1 MTIPGAG
8 ANRPTGDR
16 MDANFENCGR
26 LNGKSILLGVSG
38 GIAAYKSAE
47 LVRQLVK
54 AGASVQVVMTANAQQ
69 FITPLTLQALS
80 GQPVCT
86 NLFDLE
92 FESQIGH
99 IQLARAAHLVIVA
112 PATANLIAKMAA
124 GIADDYLTTV
134 LLATTAPVLVCPAMN
149 SKMYENPVTQRNLQA
164 LRQLG
169 CHLLEPAAGELACK
183 EEGIG
188 RLAELTDIVEKA
200 QHILTPPTLKDKR
213 VLVSAGPTWERF
225 DPVRFISNPSSG
237 KMGYAMATAAAR
249 RAAEVHLV
257 SGPVAI
263 KPSLGV
269 QLHRVTSAL
278 EMQEAILKLAPQM
291 DVIVMAAAVGD
302 YRPVQAS
309 PQKLKKNA
317 RELHITLVDN
327 PDILAQLGRSRREL
341 KLQVLVGFAAETEN
355 LIANATEKLQKKN
368 LDLIVANNLM
378 QSGSGFG
385 WDTNVV
391 KIIDRSGA
399 VNELPRLSKEQVAD
413 HVWDRIEQVIAEK
426 SHGIQ

>member
-1 MTIPGAG
+1 
-8 ANRPTGDR
+8 
-16 MDANFENCGR
+16 MDANFKNCGR

-54 AGASVQVVMTANAQQ
+54 AGASVQVVMTTNAQQ

-99 IQLARAAHLVIVA
+99 IQVARAAHLVIVA

-149 SKMYENPVTQRNLQA
+149 SKMYANPVTQRNLET

-188 RLAELTDIVEKA
+188 RLAELADIVEKA

-213 VLVSAGPTWERF
+213 VLVSAGPTWEMF

-257 SGPVAI
+257 SGPVAL

-278 EMQEAILKLAPQM
+278 EMQETIMELAPRM

-302 YRPVQAS
+302 YRPLQAA

-317 RELHITLVDN
+317 QELHITLVDN
-327 PDILAQLGRSRREL
+327 PDILAQLGRSRQEL
-341 KLQVLVGFAAETEN
+341 NLQVLVGFAAETEN
-355 LIANATEKLQKKN
+355 LIANATEKLRKKN

-391 KIIDRSGA
+391 KIIDRTGA

-413 HVWDRIEQVIAEK
+413 HIWDRIERITAEK
-426 SHGIQ
+426 SHGTR